1 MKKRILVLFVDNS
14 SGVLTR
20 VCLLFSQRGFN
31 ILSITCSATCYTNIA
46 RMTIVTEGDE
56 SQISQII
63 KQTLKLIEVRSV
75 FLLNNENII
84 ERDLLLLKIA
94 VEDSKKNK
102 LYDIINKYKAK
113 ITDEFLGGI
122 ITEFTDK
129 PETIDNYLKEIS
141 EFNILELSRTGI
153 TAMERGDKI
162 PTIDLTDNY

>member
-20 VCLLFSQRGFN
+20 ISLLFSQKGFN
-31 ILSITCSATCYTNIA
+31 ILSVTASVTCIPNIS
-46 RMTIVTEGDE
+46 RLTIVTEGNE

-102 LYDIINKYKAK
+102 LYDIINKYKAQ
-113 ITDEFLGGI
+113 ITDEFSGGI

>member
-20 VCLLFSQRGFN
+20 ISLLFSQKGFN
-31 ILSITCSATCYTNIA
+31 ILSVTASVTCIPNIS
-46 RMTIVTEGDE
+46 RLTIVTEGDE

-75 FLLNNENII
+75 FLLNSENII

-94 VEDSKKNK
+94 IEDSKKNK

-113 ITDEFLGGI
+113 ITVEFSGGI